1 MYSLLLLIVAALV
14 SLAAGVQLVIEPSCG
29 ALFGTVSDLNAGL
42 GSLSS
47 YSTIVAFGDGY
58 TDGGKEDGSTLAAAV
73 QDLPNPKA
81 GGRLSNGPVWV
92 ENLAT
97 DINATLKDYAVTAT
111 VVDHTQYPAYVFSD
125 TRDFVY
131 QNNYVIS
138 GRNKPT
144 SDDTLYIV
152 FVGME
157 DFLRADASSFPN
169 TANNVIYELLLM
181 TDSPLFA
188 KNILV
193 VDNYGRGNVTSY
205 GNEYKQTVFDGLG
218 TLYSKRGA
226 KVGFVDLGNLWAA
239 ILGTNPGYE
248 AFGYVSTG
256 ACTVNDTTTEGQCD
270 NPDETFYYIP
280 NYPSAVTH
288 RLMADYIEAVFEQCQ
303 WS

>member
-1 MYSLLLLIVAALV
+1 MYSSLSLIA
-14 SLAAGVQLVIEPSCG
+14 VQLAIEPSCG

-81 GGRLSNGPVWV
+81 GGRLSNGPLW
-92 ENLAT
+92 
-97 DINATLKDYAVTAT
+97 DYAVTAT
-111 VVDHTQYPAYVFSD
+111 VVDHTQYPAYIFSD

-144 SDDTLYIV
+144 ADDTLYIV
-152 FVGME
+152 FVGM
-157 DFLRADASSFPN
+157 DFPN
-169 TANNVIYELLLM
+169 TASNVIYELLLM

-193 VDNYGRGNVTSY
+193 VDNYGRGN
-205 GNEYKQTVFDGLG
+205 YKQSVFDGLG

-226 KVGFVDLGNLWAA
+226 NVGFVDLGNLWAA
-239 ILGTNPGYE
+239 VLGTNPGCE
-248 AFGYVSTG
+248 AFGYVSAG
-256 ACTVNDTTTEGQCD
+256 ACTVDDTTTEGQCD

-280 NYPSAVTH
+280 NYPSAATH

>member
-1 MYSLLLLIVAALV
+1 MYSSLSLIVATFV

-58 TDGGKEDGSTLAAAV
+58 TDGGKEDGSALAAAV

-81 GGRLSNGPVWV
+81 GGRLSNGPLWV
-92 ENLAT
+92 ENLAS

-111 VVDHTQYPAYVFSD
+111 VVDHTQYPAYIFSD

-138 GRNKPT
+138 GSNKPT
-144 SDDTLYIV
+144 PDDTLYIV

-205 GNEYKQTVFDGLG
+205 GNEYKQSVFDGLG

-226 KVGFVDLGNLWAA
+226 NVGFVDLGNLWAA
-239 ILGTNPGYE
+239 VLGTNPGYE
-248 AFGYVSTG
+248 AFGYVSAG
-256 ACTVNDTTTEGQCD
+256 ACTVDDTTVDG
-270 NPDETFYYIP
+270 
-280 NYPSAVTH
+280 
-288 RLMADYIEAVFEQCQ
+288 
-303 WS
+303 

>member
-1 MYSLLLLIVAALV
+1 MYSSLSFILA
-14 SLAAGVQLVIEPSCG
+14 SLASLAVGVQLVIEPSCG
-29 ALFGTVSDLNAGL
+29 ALFGTVADLNAGL

-58 TDGGKEDGSTLAAAV
+58 TDGGKEDGSALDPAI
-73 QDLPNPKA
+73 QDLPDPKA
-81 GGRLSNGPVWV
+81 GGRLSNGPLWV
-92 ENLAT
+92 ENLAS
-97 DINATLKDYAVTAT
+97 DVNATLKDYAVTAT
-111 VVDHTQYPAYVFSD
+111 VVDHTQYPAFTFSD

-138 GRNKPT
+138 SRNKPT

-157 DFLRADASSFPN
+157 DFIRADASTFPGI
-169 TANNVIYELLLM
+169 ASDVVYELLLM

-188 KNILV
+188 KNILI
-193 VDNYGRGNVTSY
+193 VDNYGRGNATSY
-205 GNEYKQTVFDGLG
+205 GNEYKQSVFDGLG

-226 KVGFVDLGNLWAA
+226 NVGFVDLGNLWAA
-239 ILGTNPGYE
+239 VLGTNPGYE
-248 AFGYVSTG
+248 AFGYVSPG
-256 ACTVNDTTTEGQCD
+256 ACTVNDTTTVGQCD

-288 RLMADYIEAVFEQCQ
+288 RLMADYIEAVLEQCQ
-303 WS
+303 

>member
-1 MYSLLLLIVAALV
+1 MHSSLTLILAAFA
-14 SLAAGVQLVIEPSCG
+14 SLAAGVQLAIEPSCG

-58 TDGGKEDGSTLAAAV
+58 TDGGKEDGSTLDAAV
-73 QDLPNPKA
+73 QDLPDPKA
-81 GGRLSNGPVWV
+81 GGRLSNGPLWV
-92 ENLAT
+92 ENLAS

-111 VVDHTQYPAYVFSD
+111 VVDHTQYPAFIFSD

-138 GRNKPT
+138 GPNKPT
-144 SDDTLYIV
+144 PDDTLYIV

-181 TDSPLFA
+181 ADSPLFA

-205 GNEYKQTVFDGLG
+205 GNEYKQSVFDGLG
-218 TLYSKRGA
+218 TLYSNRGA
-226 KVGFVDLGNLWAA
+226 NVGFVDLGNLWAA
-239 ILGTNPGYE
+239 VLGTNPGYE
-248 AFGYVSTG
+248 AFGYVSAG
-256 ACTVNDTTTEGQCD
+256 ACTVDDTTTEGQCN

-280 NYPSAVTH
+280 SYPSAATH

>member
-1 MYSLLLLIVAALV
+1 MHSSLSLIVAAFV

-58 TDGGKEDGSTLAAAV
+58 TDGGKEDGSTLTAAV

-81 GGRLSNGPVWV
+81 GGRMSNGPLWV
-92 ENLAT
+92 ENLAS

-111 VVDHTQYPAYVFSD
+111 VVDHTQYPAYIFSD

-138 GRNKPT
+138 GPNKPT
-144 SDDTLYIV
+144 ADDTLYIV

-169 TANNVIYELLLM
+169 TASNVIYELLLM

-205 GNEYKQTVFDGLG
+205 GNEYKQSVFDGLG
-218 TLYSKRGA
+218 TLFSKRGA
-226 KVGFVDLGNLWAA
+226 NVGFADLGNLWAA
-239 ILGTNPGYE
+239 VLDTNPGYE
-248 AFGYVSTG
+248 AFGYVSPG
-256 ACTVNDTTTEGQCD
+256 ACTVDDTTTEGQCD

-280 NYPSAVTH
+280 SYPSAATH

>member
-1 MYSLLLLIVAALV
+1 MYSSLSLILASLA

-29 ALFGTVSDLNAGL
+29 ALFGTVADINAGL

-58 TDGGKEDGSTLAAAV
+58 TDGGKEDGSPLDPAV
-73 QDLPNPKA
+73 QDLPDPKA
-81 GGRLSNGPVWV
+81 GGRLSNGPLWV
-92 ENLAT
+92 ENLAS
-97 DINATLKDYAVTAT
+97 DVNATLKDYAVTAT
-111 VVDHTQYPAYVFSD
+111 VVDHTQYPSFKFSD

-138 GRNKPT
+138 SRNKPT

-157 DFLRADASSFPN
+157 DFIRADHRIASTFPGI
-169 TANNVIYELLLM
+169 ASDVIYELLLT

-205 GNEYKQTVFDGLG
+205 GNEYKQSVFDGLG

-226 KVGFVDLGNLWAA
+226 NVGFVDLGNLWAA
-239 ILGTNPGYE
+239 VLGTNPGYE
-248 AFGYVSTG
+248 AFGYVSAG
-256 ACTVNDTTTEGQCD
+256 ACTVNDTTTVGQCD
-270 NPDETFYYIP
+270 NPDETFYYI
-280 NYPSAVTH
+280 
-288 RLMADYIEAVFEQCQ
+288 
-303 WS
+303 